1 MTYQRGFRQMN
12 DSPENIES
20 YLKNRVEQ
28 YQEWYDLKAVK
39 MKKYYIYSRVSSAL
53 SAVLIPM
60 IVNIEWN
67 VTIDDMLINGSN
79 VVVTILGTIVAVLI
93 ALEGVL
99 HHREQWKNYR
109 TTEQYLQTQ
118 KQLFI
123 HNVGDYSDLDKTEA
137 FKLLI
142 SRVESSIAEENSTTL
157 NVLTRVTTEAKNT
170 VNP

>member
-1 MTYQRGFRQMN
+1 MN
-12 DSPENIES
+12 DSLENIDS

-28 YQEWYDLKAVK
+28 YRQWYDLKAIK
-39 MKKYYIYSRVSSAL
+39 MKRYYIYSRVSSAL

-60 IVNIEWN
+60 VVNIEWN
-67 VTIDDMLINGSN
+67 ITIAGILINGSN
-79 VVVTILGTIVAVLI
+79 VIVTILGTLVAVLI

-109 TTEQYLQTQ
+109 TTEQYLETQ

-123 HNVGDYSDLDKTEA
+123 HNVGDYSDLDKKEA

-157 NVLTRVTTEAKNT
+157 NVLTRVNTEAKKT
-170 VNP
+170 VAKP

>member
-1 MTYQRGFRQMN
+1 MN
-12 DSPENIES
+12 DSPENIDS

-28 YQEWYDLKAVK
+28 YRQWYDLKAIK
-39 MKKYYIYSRVSSAL
+39 MKRYYIYSRISSAL

-60 IVNIEWN
+60 VVNIEWN
-67 VTIDDMLINGSN
+67 ISIFEIAINGSN
-79 VVVTILGTIVAVLI
+79 LIVTILGTLVAVLL

-109 TTEQYLQTQ
+109 TTEQYLETQ

-123 HNVGDYSDLDKTEA
+123 HNVGDYSDLDKKEA

-157 NVLTRVTTEAKNT
+157 NVLTRVNTEAKKT
-170 VNP
+170 VAKP